1 MNETIQTRSPLR
13 SGVNSPHEMTLDEL
27 KPLDLEEKP
36 SVSKRK
42 SNMPTLK
49 VTLSRAESNQEPPI
63 STPVAIE
70 AFNTPAVG
78 NEKRSMP
85 KLRPAS
91 IQEQTFSSEVDEK
104 AGKETSKRVGSNLE
118 RNSFEHTPGSKPL
131 SEIVEEEIQYDDL
144 VKAYSEFA
152 TRVTKKER
160 NAVSQP
166 RGGAG
171 QPPPK
176 IIEPKDRDFRER
188 EVRGRNFLDN
198 PSKENALDLSNMKL
212 ATSLLDEQLFS
223 MKNMN
228 EKLEKSGLSFIG
240 SEELKDASV
249 GPKKRV
255 KENLQTKPITSF
267 DDEALATRIRNFTK
281 YVGEVEKEM
290 EFKNL
295 KADPYK
301 ISLNTINPIQPEETS
316 SMGGPKK
323 EYENFA
329 GVNLSSFEPD
339 QQDDLKQR
347 LQRAKLR

>member
-1 MNETIQTRSPLR
+1 
-13 SGVNSPHEMTLDEL
+13 
-27 KPLDLEEKP
+27 
-36 SVSKRK
+36 
-42 SNMPTLK
+42 
-49 VTLSRAESNQEPPI
+49 
-63 STPVAIE
+63 
-70 AFNTPAVG
+70 
-78 NEKRSMP
+78 
-85 KLRPAS
+85 
-91 IQEQTFSSEVDEK
+91 
-104 AGKETSKRVGSNLE
+104 
-118 RNSFEHTPGSKPL
+118 
-131 SEIVEEEIQYDDL
+131 
-144 VKAYSEFA
+144 
-152 TRVTKKER
+152 
-160 NAVSQP
+160 
-166 RGGAG
+166 
-171 QPPPK
+171 
-176 IIEPKDRDFRER
+176 
-188 EVRGRNFLDN
+188 
-198 PSKENALDLSNMKL
+198 MKL